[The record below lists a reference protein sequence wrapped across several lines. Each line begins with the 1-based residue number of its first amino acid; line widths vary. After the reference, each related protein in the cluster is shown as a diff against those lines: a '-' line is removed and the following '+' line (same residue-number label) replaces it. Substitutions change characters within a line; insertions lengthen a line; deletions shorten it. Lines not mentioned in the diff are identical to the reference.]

1 MSCIIQS
8 HDSPSN
14 GFLGNLTPD
23 ISSISIFS
31 YLFALDKYKLVAYSY
46 SMDIEYDWAKN
57 KANKATHKL
66 DMELAILLFEES
78 HTVIIDG
85 RADYGEIR
93 KIAYGYINGR
103 ECICVFTER
112 EKALRVISLRKAN
125 RREANDHY

>member
-1 MSCIIQS
+1 
-8 HDSPSN
+8 
-14 GFLGNLTPD
+14 
-23 ISSISIFS
+23 
-31 YLFALDKYKLVAYSY
+31 
-46 SMDIEYDWAKN
+46 MDIEYDWAKN

-103 ECICVFTER
+103 ECVCVFTER
-112 EKALRVISLRKAN
+112 EKARRVISLRKAN
-125 RREANDHY
+125 RREVNDHY